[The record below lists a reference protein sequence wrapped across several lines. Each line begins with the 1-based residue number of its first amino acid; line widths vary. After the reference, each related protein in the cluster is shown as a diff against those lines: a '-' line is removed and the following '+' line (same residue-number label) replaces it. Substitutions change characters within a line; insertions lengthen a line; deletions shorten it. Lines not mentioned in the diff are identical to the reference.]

1 MFFPLGLVQDRLA
14 DPDGTGHDLLEFVH
28 ADFLKN
34 NLFEKVLFPQK
45 LTKRAIIP

>member
-1 MFFPLGLVQDRLA
+1 MIEPIPLSKRFYFEERRG
-14 DPDGTGHDLLEFVH
+14 

-34 NLFEKVLFPQK
+34 NLSEKGLFPQK